1 MLIRPVALARSL
13 GARSCAPSSSS
24 SSSSKSVSCNDSAQL
39 RSYSHSAPGP
49 SSSQIDSSKRQ
60 ATGSAAQK
68 LKIPPRLQA
77 RLDELGPRIL
87 ERMRVLSG
95 RWNEVSGYE
104 AVEALK
110 KDVELAEQRLVSLKA
125 QQNEALQA
133 HRKAV
138 AQRSETQRTLN
149 DLLSRKSSWSN
160 SDLASYTAL
169 LQSEHSESAMEKEAG
184 DKYEVA
190 ERQRERAWDD
200 VVRKTLERF
209 HEEWRWSERGRT
221 LGNWVSAGVV
231 GLNVVLFITAILIV
245 EPYKRRKLAQ
255 TFEARLLQ
263 GEAANSARIESL
275 LAGVSE
281 RLTSMETSTRGTQA
295 TLQDLAVVAGLG
307 RGAHETLENGQ
318 APVPTDAEVPA
329 HPALT
334 PLQKEIRDKQAHKER
349 QRDLALAGTVGFAV
363 GAGLLAIVSAAW
375 SG

>member
-1 MLIRPVALARSL
+1 
-13 GARSCAPSSSS
+13 
-24 SSSSKSVSCNDSAQL
+24 
-39 RSYSHSAPGP
+39 
-49 SSSQIDSSKRQ
+49 
-60 ATGSAAQK
+60 
-68 LKIPPRLQA
+68 
-77 RLDELGPRIL
+77 
-87 ERMRVLSG
+87 MRVLSG

-110 KDVELAEQRLVSLKA
+110 KDVELAEQRLASLRA

-149 DLLSRKSSWSN
+149 DLLSRKSSWSS

-231 GLNVVLFITAILIV
+231 GLNVVLFITAILIAK
-245 EPYKRRKLAQ
+245 PPTRRA
-255 TFEARLLQ
+255 
-263 GEAANSARIESL
+263 
-275 LAGVSE
+275 
-281 RLTSMETSTRGTQA
+281 
-295 TLQDLAVVAGLG
+295 
-307 RGAHETLENGQ
+307 
-318 APVPTDAEVPA
+318 
-329 HPALT
+329 
-334 PLQKEIRDKQAHKER
+334 
-349 QRDLALAGTVGFAV
+349 
-363 GAGLLAIVSAAW
+363 
-375 SG
+375 